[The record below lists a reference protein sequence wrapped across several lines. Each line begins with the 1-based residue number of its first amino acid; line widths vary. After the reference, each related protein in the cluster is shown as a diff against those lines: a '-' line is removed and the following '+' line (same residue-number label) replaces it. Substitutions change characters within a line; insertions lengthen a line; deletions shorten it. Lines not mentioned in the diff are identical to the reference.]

1 MTHSLLSRSVIS
13 LIALAPLALVASA
26 SAAFRI
32 VGASSSTM
40 AMTGEYQWYNIFKEG
55 GYGTSTVTAQA
66 ALPSLWAN
74 SNSQWNLEGTTGH
87 EHAPRVSFNSWQP
100 NGVSAVC
107 VGGGTYIGKYF
118 DTTFIIPALQLDF
131 SVSTDDT
138 LEIITP
144 SAYIGGSFTAS
155 LEYELQGSTVIV
167 DSWTSS
173 GATKVFNVKGEI
185 GGQGLLYHFRCS
197 GAGASGAGTA
207 GNGLET
213 IFALNLTGVA
223 APAPGALALLG
234 IAGVFGGRR
243 RRSASIRVCN

>member
-1 MTHSLLSRSVIS
+1 MISSLRQRSIVG
-13 LIALAPLALVASA
+13 LMALAALGMTINA

-40 AMTGEYQWYNIFKEG
+40 AMTGEYQWLNWLG
-55 GYGTSTVTAQA
+55 QYGTSPVTAQA

-74 SNSQWNLEGTTGH
+74 SNSQWNLEGTTGDAK
-87 EHAPRVSFNSWQP
+87 APRVSFNSWQP

-107 VGGGTYIGKYF
+107 VGGGTYIGEYF

-131 SVSTDDT
+131 AVSTDDT

-144 SAYIGGSFTAS
+144 SAYMGGSFTAS

-167 DSWTSS
+167 DSWTNS
-173 GATKVFNVKGEI
+173 GATKVFNVKSDIEGH
-185 GGQGLLYHFRCS
+185 GLVYHFRFS
-197 GAGASGAGTA
+197 GAGTSGAGTA

-213 IFALNLTGVA
+213 IFDLHLTGVA

-234 IAGVFGGRR
+234 TAGMFGGRR
-243 RRSASIRVCN
+243 RRSASMHLRN

>member
-1 MTHSLLSRSVIS
+1 MQRFEKYCALTLV
-13 LIALAPLALVASA
+13 ALAPLALVSTA

-40 AMTGEYQWYNIFKEG
+40 AMTGEYQWYTIPA
-55 GYGTSTVTAQA
+55 GYNTSPSTAQA

-100 NGVSAVC
+100 NDVSATC
-107 VGGGTYIGKYF
+107 VGGGTYVGEFYN
-118 DTTFIIPALQLDF
+118 TTFIIPELQLDF
-131 SVSTDDT
+131 AVSTDDT

-144 SAYIGGSFTAS
+144 SAYMGGSFTAS

-167 DSWTSS
+167 DSWTTS
-173 GATKVFNVKGEI
+173 GATKVFNVKTDI
-185 GGQGLLYHFRCS
+185 GGQGLLYHFRFS

>member
-1 MTHSLLSRSVIS
+1 MISSLRQRSVVG
-13 LIALAPLALVASA
+13 LMALAALGMTINA

-40 AMTGEYQWYNIFKEG
+40 AMTGEYQWYNPLTKG
-55 GYGTSTVTAQA
+55 GYGTSPVTAQA

-74 SNSQWNLEGTTGH
+74 SNSQWNLEGTTSDAK
-87 EHAPRVSFNSWQP
+87 APRVSFNSWQP
-100 NGVSAVC
+100 NGVSAVNVAGGSY
-107 VGGGTYIGKYF
+107 VGHYY

-131 SVSTDDT
+131 GVSTDDT

-144 SAYIGGSFTAS
+144 SAYMDGSFTAS

-173 GATKVFNVKGEI
+173 GATKVFNVKTDI
-185 GGQGLLYHFRCS
+185 GGHGLIYHFRFS
-197 GAGASGAGTA
+197 GSGASGAGTA

-223 APAPGALALLG
+223 APAPGALGLLG

-243 RRSASIRVCN
+243 RRSASIRLCN